1 MKSTVSFPAL
11 VQRFFTE
18 RLMQQRQA
26 SPHTISS
33 YRDTFRLLLRFAYK
47 RLHKRPD
54 HLAFED
60 INAPLVTAFLNDL
73 EKTRAISARTRNLRL
88 TAIRSFFRYAAFE
101 APAYSVQIQRVL
113 SMPGKR
119 YNRRLIHFLTRP
131 EVKALLA
138 ATDKHTWCGRRD
150 HALLR
155 LAVETRLRVSEMTS
169 LTREDVTL
177 GTGAHV
183 DVVGKGRKQRVTPF
197 SKQTAAIL
205 KAWMKEPHIPD
216 SDALFPSVRGG
227 HLSSDAVQRLLKK
240 YTTHAARGCPSLRKK
255 RVTPHVLRHYVPFGI
270 MSGDT
275 LEPRRSTGCRAV
287 KQMCS
292 RVTRHNLE
300 GLKTVQE
307 VEELVCRLETSW
319 LAVSRSCL
327 LKGLFLHRKGRF
339 DIDLRGFH
347 RFMPEP
353 QRDDRATNA

>member
-11 VQRFFTE
+11 LQRFFTE

-33 YRDTFRLLLRFAYK
+33 YRDTFRLLLRFANK
-47 RLHKRPD
+47 RLHKPPD

-101 APAYSVQIQRVL
+101 APAYSAQIQRVL

-119 YNRRLIHFLTRP
+119 YERRLIHFLTRP

-138 ATDKHTWCGRRD
+138 APDTRTWCGRRD

-155 LAVETRLRVSEMTS
+155 LAVETGLRVSEMTS
-169 LTREDVTL
+169 LTCEDVTL

-197 SKQTAAIL
+197 SKQTAVVL
-205 KAWMKEPHIPD
+205 KAWMKEPRILVD
-216 SDALFPSVRGG
+216 DALFPIFEADSSVR
-227 HLSSDAVQRLLKK
+227 
-240 YTTHAARGCPSLRKK
+240 
-255 RVTPHVLRHYVPFGI
+255 
-270 MSGDT
+270 
-275 LEPRRSTGCRAV
+275 
-287 KQMCS
+287 
-292 RVTRHNLE
+292 TRYN
-300 GLKTVQE
+300 V
-307 VEELVCRLETSW
+307 
-319 LAVSRSCL
+319 
-327 LKGLFLHRKGRF
+327 F
-339 DIDLRGFH
+339 
-347 RFMPEP
+347 
-353 QRDDRATNA
+353 

>member
-1 MKSTVSFPAL
+1 MKSTVSFPGL

-26 SPHTISS
+26 SAHTISS

-47 RLHKRPD
+47 RLRKPPD

-73 EKTRAISARTRNLRL
+73 EQTRAISARTRNLRL

-101 APAYSVQIQRVL
+101 APAYSAQIQRVL

-119 YNRRLIHFLTRP
+119 YNRVLIHFLTRP

-138 ATDKHTWCGRRD
+138 APDKRTWGGRRD
-150 HALLR
+150 HALLL
-155 LAVETRLRVSEMTS
+155 LAVETGLRVSEMTG

-197 SKQTAAIL
+197 SKQTAAVL
-205 KAWMKEPHIPD
+205 KSWMKEPDIPK

-227 HLSSDAVQRLLKK
+227 GHLSSDAVQHLLKK
-240 YTTHAARGCPSLRKK
+240 YTTQAANECPSLRKK
-255 RVTPHVLRHYVPFGI
+255 RVTPHVLRHTAAMELLQAGVDPINIALWMGHE
-270 MSGDT
+270 SLQT
-275 LEPRRSTGCRAV
+275 T
-287 KQMCS
+287 QMYLDA
-292 RVTRHNLE
+292 NLE
-300 GLKTVQE
+300 LKE
-307 VEELVCRLETSW
+307 KILAKVEPHDSKSGRYRPDSK
-319 LAVSRSCL
+319 LATF
-327 LKGLFLHRKGRF
+327 LK
-339 DIDLRGFH
+339 DL
-347 RFMPEP
+347 
-353 QRDDRATNA
+353 

>member
-47 RLHKRPD
+47 RLHKPPD

-73 EKTRAISARTRNLRL
+73 EKTRAISVRTRNLRL

-101 APAYSVQIQRVL
+101 APAYSAQIQRVL

-119 YNRRLIHFLTRP
+119 YDRRLIHFLTRP

-138 ATDKHTWCGRRD
+138 APDKRAWCGRRD

-155 LAVETRLRVSEMTS
+155 LAVETGLRVSEMTS
-169 LTREDVTL
+169 LTCEDVIL

-205 KAWMKEPHIPD
+205 KAWMKEPRVPVD
-216 SDALFPSVRGG
+216 DALFPSVRGG

-240 YTTHAARGCPSLRKK
+240 YTTQAARGCPSLRKK
-255 RVTPHVLRHYVPFGI
+255 RVTPHVLRHTAAMELLQAGVDPFNIALWMGHESLQTTQ
-270 MSGDT
+270 MYLDAS
-275 LEPRRSTGCRAV
+275 LEMKEKILA
-287 KQMCS
+287 
-292 RVTRHNLE
+292 RVGPHDGKPVRYRPD
-300 GLKTVQE
+300 GK
-307 VEELVCRLETSW
+307 
-319 LAVSRSCL
+319 LATF
-327 LKGLFLHRKGRF
+327 LKGL
-339 DIDLRGFH
+339 
-347 RFMPEP
+347 
-353 QRDDRATNA
+353 